1 MHAST
6 DVGPNADDV
15 AAIWSLRETLLAQNW
30 PDSETIGR
38 ILSRTA
44 DTGAESKASC
54 YRENED
60 NLMFGVWAGRERG
73 GYRYPS
79 FQILKGGLVHPK
91 LSELMEALARQPDL
105 HPSHDKSG
113 WERAFWLYQP
123 RGRLSMQ
130 ALALHAAK
138 FEEVLEDPER
148 FAALP
153 NGART
158 PADVFPEDCQAV
170 IDLAN
175 GDADHLAPWFDHKAP
190 GNAVDSG
197 DF

>member
-38 ILSRTA
+38 ILGRTA

-60 NLMFGVWAGRERG
+60 NLMFGVWAGRDCG
-73 GYRYPS
+73 GYRYPP
-79 FQILKGGLVHPK
+79 FQLLKGGLVHPK

-105 HPSHDKSG
+105 HPRQDKSG
-113 WERAFWLYQP
+113 WERVFWLYQP
-123 RGRLSMQ
+123 RGRLSTQ
-130 ALALHAAK
+130 ALALRAAK
-138 FEEVLEDPER
+138 FREVSEDPQR

-153 NGART
+153 NDART
-158 PADVFPEDCQAV
+158 PAEVFPDDCQAV

-175 GDADHLAPWFDHKAP
+175 EDADQLAPRFDHEAL

-197 DF
+197 DL